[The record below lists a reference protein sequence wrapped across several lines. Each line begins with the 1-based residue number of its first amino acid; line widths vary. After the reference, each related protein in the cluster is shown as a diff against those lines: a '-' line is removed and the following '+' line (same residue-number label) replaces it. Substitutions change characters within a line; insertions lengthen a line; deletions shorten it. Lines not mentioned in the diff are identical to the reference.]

1 MTMSCRTNSLTGPA
15 NAAGAGVCSPDGNG
29 AAATSPGMREIR
41 RCQRVGSFQ
50 PVMPL
55 GQFLFEYLY
64 QRGVRHSFGIPG
76 DFALPTF
83 TWLEKSKIR
92 NITMTHEPAAGFAA
106 DAYSRING
114 IGLVCVTYC
123 VGGLNVLNAIAGAYA
138 EKSPVVVVSGAPGRK
153 DRERDPLLHHKVKTF
168 ETQRRIY
175 DEVTVASTVL
185 LDEQRAASEI
195 VRCVQACLRHKRP
208 VYIEIP
214 HDIVDREI
222 PTTGISFAASEKSDP
237 HTLEAA
243 LQETLSLIRA
253 AKRPVI
259 LAGVELAR
267 YRMAALVV
275 RMAERMNIPI
285 AADLL
290 SKSAVP
296 ENHPLYLGVYGGAM
310 SSDEHVRKY
319 VESSDLVLML
329 GTFITDMS
337 MGFYTAKLDRRRTIL
352 ATSERTTVQYHRY
365 DSIQFRDFL
374 EALGTAN
381 IKPKQFKHPNPHA
394 LPKPLENEERSRSL
408 TMVDVFRILSLHL
421 DERCCMIAD
430 IGDAIFG
437 AVGIRSA
444 RQAQFIAPAYY
455 MSMGFAVPASIGVAM
470 ATPSLRPY
478 VLVGDGAFQMTGV
491 EISTAVRLGLNPIIL
506 VLNNDGYGTMR
517 KIREGC
523 FNVITQWNYS
533 KICELVGGGEGNTAS
548 TTGEFADA
556 LVRAQKSNRVHVIEL
571 RISRDDASR
580 QLSRIAAEV
589 RKIRGKQ
596 TEGHTR
602 NSMTARVQSV
612 QSLGFCPGPPGDV
625 PDYDAAVEE
634 GFLG

>member
-1 MTMSCRTNSLTGPA
+1 
-15 NAAGAGVCSPDGNG
+15 
-29 AAATSPGMREIR
+29 
-41 RCQRVGSFQ
+41 
-50 PVMPL
+50 MPL

-64 QRGVRHSFGIPG
+64 RRGVRHSFGIPG

-83 TWLEKSKIR
+83 AWLEKSKIHS
-92 NITMTHEPAAGFAA
+92 ITMTHEPAAGFAA

-153 DRERDPLLHHKVKTF
+153 DREKDPLLHHKVKTF

-195 VRCVQACLRHKRP
+195 VRCVEACLRHKRP
-208 VYIEIP
+208 VYIEVP

-222 PTTGISFAASEKSDP
+222 PVTGISPGAPEESDP
-237 HTLEAA
+237 HTLDAA
-243 LQETLSLIRA
+243 LNETLSLIHA
-253 AKRPVI
+253 AKKPVI

-267 YRMAALVV
+267 YRTAGLVI

-290 SKSAVP
+290 SKSAIP
-296 ENHPLYLGVYGGAM
+296 ENHRLYIGVYGGAM
-310 SSDEHVRKY
+310 SSDEHVRNY
-319 VESSDLVLML
+319 VESADLVLML

-337 MGFYTAKLDRRRTIL
+337 MGFYTAKLDRKRTVL
-352 ATSERTTVQYHRY
+352 ATSERVSVQYHRY
-365 DSIQFRDFL
+365 ESIQFRDFL
-374 EALGTAN
+374 ESLATAK
-381 IKPKQFKHPNPHA
+381 IKPKHFKHPNPHA
-394 LPKPLENEERSRSL
+394 VPLPLTPAERSDGL

-421 DERCCMIAD
+421 DERCCVVAD

-470 ATPSLRPY
+470 ATKKLRPY

-491 EISTAVRLGLNPIIL
+491 EISTIVRLGLNPIIII
-506 VLNNDGYGTMR
+506 LNNDGYGTMR
-517 KIREGC
+517 RIREGC
-523 FNVITQWNYS
+523 FNIITRWDYG
-533 KICELVGGGEGNTAS
+533 KICELVQGGES
-548 TTGEFADA
+548 TTPATKGEFDA
-556 LVRAQKSNRVHVIEL
+556 ALSRARKSDRVCVIEL
-571 RISRDDASR
+571 KIPRDDVSHPLA
-580 QLSRIAAEV
+580 RIAREV
-589 RKIRGKQ
+589 RKMRGSK
-596 TEGHTR
+596 TD
-602 NSMTARVQSV
+602 RV
-612 QSLGFCPGPPGDV
+612 
-625 PDYDAAVEE
+625 
-634 GFLG
+634 

>member
-1 MTMSCRTNSLTGPA
+1 MSRRIKPLSDSRGEAFRFP
-15 NAAGAGVCSPDGNG
+15 SGNG
-29 AAATSPGMREIR
+29 ADAVASPAVAQATLRPLA
-41 RCQRVGSFQ
+41 GSFP

-55 GQFLFEYLY
+55 GEFLFEYLY
-64 QRGVRHSFGIPG
+64 LRGVRHSFGIPG

-83 TWLEKSKIR
+83 TWLEKSKIQS
-92 NITMTHEPAAGFAA
+92 ITMTHEPAAGFAA

-153 DRERDPLLHHKVKTF
+153 DREKDPLLHHKVKTF

-195 VRCVQACLRHKRP
+195 VRCVEACLRHKRP
-208 VYIEIP
+208 VYIEVP
-214 HDIVDREI
+214 HDVVDREI
-222 PTTGISFAASEKSDP
+222 PITGISPAAPEKSDS
-237 HTLEAA
+237 HTLDAA
-243 LQETLSLIRA
+243 LSETLSLIRA
-253 AKRPVI
+253 AKKPII

-267 YRMAALVV
+267 YRVARLVV

-296 ENHPLYLGVYGGAM
+296 ENHPLYVGVYGGAM
-310 SSDEHVRKY
+310 SSDEDVRSY
-319 VESSDLVLML
+319 VESADLVLML

-337 MGFYTAKLDRRRTIL
+337 MGFYTAKLDRGRTVL
-352 ATSERTTVQYHRY
+352 ATTERVNVQYHRY

-374 EALGTAN
+374 EALATAS
-381 IKPKQFKHPNPHA
+381 IKPKHFKHPNPHA
-394 LPKPLENEERSRSL
+394 LPEPLKKAERSQAL
-408 TMVDVFRILSLHL
+408 AMVDVFRILSLHL
-421 DERCCMIAD
+421 DERCCVIAD

-470 ATPSLRPY
+470 AAKKLRPY

-491 EISTAVRLGLNPIIL
+491 EISTAVRLGLKPIII
-506 VLNNDGYGTMR
+506 VLNNDGYGTLR
-517 KIREGC
+517 KVRDGR

-533 KICELVGGGEGNTAS
+533 KICDVMGGGGESFTAS
-548 TTGEFADA
+548 TKGEFDA
-556 LVRAQKSNRVHVIEL
+556 ALSRAQKSDRLNVIEL
-571 RISRDDASR
+571 KIPRNDASQ
-580 QLSRIAAEV
+580 QLVRVAAEV
-589 RKIRGKQ
+589 RKMRGSKIR
-596 TEGHTR
+596 
-602 NSMTARVQSV
+602 
-612 QSLGFCPGPPGDV
+612 
-625 PDYDAAVEE
+625 
-634 GFLG
+634 